1 MPAGQTFY
9 PVIGSLPRQIFTF
22 SFMENQTNHNRQVM
36 LQRVKTY
43 WLVGVLQESLHGAE
57 LIDLAMTYRSNAVA
71 ASHVLPDWQQ
81 PDNLLPDELF
91 DTPLPLGTSITSV
104 YDEADGT
111 LLIMG
116 EPGAGK
122 TTVLLQLVSDLL
134 LRAEIDGRHPIPVV
148 FSLASWTN
156 NQPLGDWMVNELATR
171 YEVPRRLGQLWLKNG
186 QLLPLLDGLDEVE
199 QEQRVACAKAIN
211 QFRQRYLTM
220 PTVVTCRIKDYEAL
234 ATRLNLAQAIV
245 LQPLSLEQIDQ
256 YLASMGQRLAGLRAA
271 LQTDRTLRELAESPL
286 MLSMMTLAYYR
297 MPEDVALSL
306 GDRKMGRTLLFDVY
320 VERMARYRGGEAL
333 YEPEQTEQWLAW
345 LAQKMAQF
353 NQTIFF
359 LEGLQ
364 PNWLPRDWQRQFADG
379 LRYRL
384 AGVFVLIGLLAGVVG
399 LLLNDWRALAA
410 GAAAGL
416 LTGGLL
422 LFFRLL
428 LVWARVT
435 WFRIETVETLNWNWL
450 RALLGGGLGAAGGA
464 LVGGGVWLLGRGV
477 GTAVSLSWLLLLA
490 IVGLVSQTVAHALER
505 DEMKM
510 RTVPGQGFLR
520 SAQNGRLVGI
530 LTGVGTAVCLTA
542 GYFAAQWLNLPLAWQ
557 SFVPFA
563 LGASLY
569 LGSSAGLAYGGLAAL
584 QQQALHRI
592 LSRHQLAPANY
603 IHFLDYAAERNLLR
617 KVGGGYMFVH
627 LLLLDYF
634 REKSAERPVEQP

>member
-1 MPAGQTFY
+1 
-9 PVIGSLPRQIFTF
+9 
-22 SFMENQTNHNRQVM
+22 MEAQTNHNRQVM

-71 ASHVLPDWQQ
+71 SRITADWQQ

-91 DTPLPLGTSITSV
+91 DTPLPLGTNITKV
-104 YDEADGT
+104 YDEAEGT

-134 LRAEIDGRHPIPVV
+134 LRAEMDGRYPIPVV
-148 FSLASWTN
+148 FSLASWSGN
-156 NQPLGDWMVNELATR
+156 IALGDWMVNELAAR
-171 YEVPRRLGQLWLKNG
+171 YEVPRRLGQVWLKNG

-199 QEQRVACAKAIN
+199 HEQRVACAQAIN
-211 QFRQRYLTM
+211 QFRQRYMTM
-220 PTVVTCRIKDYEAL
+220 PTVVTCRIKDYDAL

-245 LQPLSLEQIDQ
+245 LQSLSLEQIDQ
-256 YLASMGQRLAGLRAA
+256 YLGSMGQRLAGLRVA
-271 LQTDRTLRELAESPL
+271 LQTDMTLRELAESPL

-297 MPEDVALSL
+297 MPENVALSL
-306 GDRKMGRTLLFDVY
+306 GDRQMGRTLLFDVY
-320 VERMARYRGGEAL
+320 VERMARYRGGESL
-333 YEPEQTEQWLAW
+333 YEPEQTVQWLGW
-345 LAQKMAQF
+345 LAQKMSQF

-359 LEGLQ
+359 LEGMQ
-364 PNWLPRDWQRQFADG
+364 PNWLPREQQRQFANG

-384 AGVFVLIGLLAGVVG
+384 AGLFVLIGLLAGLVG
-399 LLLNDWRALAA
+399 LVVADWRTLLA

-416 LTGGLL
+416 IAGGLL
-422 LFFRLL
+422 AFFRLL
-428 LVWARVT
+428 LVWAKVS
-435 WFRIETVETLNWNWL
+435 WFRIETVETLNWHWL

-464 LVGGGVWLLGRGV
+464 AVGGVIWFMGRG
-477 GTAVSLSWLLLLA
+477 GETAVSGGWVLLLA
-490 IVGLVSQTVAHALER
+490 LVGFVSQMVAHALER

-510 RTVPGQGFLR
+510 RTTPGQGFVH
-520 SAQNGRLVGI
+520 SAQNGRLIGI
-530 LTGVGTAVCLTA
+530 VTGVGTAVMLGLGWFIA
-542 GYFAAQWLNLPLAWQ
+542 NWLKMPLDWPTFLPFTVGIA
-557 SFVPFA
+557 
-563 LGASLY
+563 LY
-569 LGSSAGLAYGGLAAL
+569 LGVSAGLAYGGLAAL
-584 QQQALHRI
+584 QQRQLSRI
-592 LSRHQLAPANY
+592 LTQHRLAPADY

-634 REKSAERPVEQP
+634 RETANKNDA

>member
-1 MPAGQTFY
+1 
-9 PVIGSLPRQIFTF
+9 
-22 SFMENQTNHNRQVM
+22 MEERDLHNRQVM

-57 LIDLAMTYRSNAVA
+57 LIDLSMTYRTNAVA
-71 ASHVLPDWQQ
+71 SRVTADWHQ

-91 DTPLPLGTSITSV
+91 DTPLPLGTIITEV

-122 TTVLLQLVSDLL
+122 TTILLQLVSDLL
-134 LRAEIDGRHPIPVV
+134 LRAELDPQHPIPVV

-156 NQPLGDWMVNELATR
+156 NIALGDWMVNELANR

-199 QEQRVACAKAIN
+199 QEQRVACAQAIN

-220 PTVVTCRIKDYEAL
+220 PTIVTCRIKDYEAL

-271 LQTDRTLRELAESPL
+271 LQTDMTLRELAQSPL

-306 GDRKMGRTLLFDVY
+306 GDRQMGRTLLFDVY
-320 VERMARYRGGEAL
+320 VERMSRYRGGESL
-333 YEPEQTEQWLAW
+333 YEPEQTVQWLAW

-364 PNWLPRDWQRQFADG
+364 PNWLPREWQRQFADK

-384 AGVFVLIGLLAGVVG
+384 AGLFVLIGLLVG
-399 LLLNDWRALAA
+399 LIGLFVADWRALL
-410 GAAAGL
+410 AGL
-416 LTGGLL
+416 AIGLITGGLL
-422 LFFRLL
+422 VFFRLL
-428 LVWARVT
+428 LVWARVS
-435 WFRIETVETLNWNWL
+435 WFRIETVETLNWSWL

-464 LVGGGVWLLGRGV
+464 LFGGVVWLAGRGLD
-477 GTAVSLSWLLLLA
+477 TAVSGGWILSLA
-490 IVGLVSQTVAHALER
+490 MVGLVSQTVAHALER

-510 RTVPGQGFLR
+510 RTTPGQGFVR
-520 SAQNGRLVGI
+520 SIQNGRLIGL
-530 LTGVGTAVCLTA
+530 LTGVGTAVFLGLGLLIA
-542 GYFAAQWLNLPLAWQ
+542 NGLNMSLAWQ
-557 SFVPFA
+557 TYLPFA
-563 LGASLY
+563 LGAALY
-569 LGSSAGLAYGGLAAL
+569 LGISAWLVYGGLAAL
-584 QQQALHRI
+584 QQRQLSRI
-592 LSRHQLAPANY
+592 LTQHQLAPTDY

-634 REKSAERPVEQP
+634 REIANDKPV

>member
-1 MPAGQTFY
+1 
-9 PVIGSLPRQIFTF
+9 
-22 SFMENQTNHNRQVM
+22 MEDQNNHNRQVM

-71 ASHVLPDWQQ
+71 SRVTADWQQ

-91 DTPLPLGTSITSV
+91 DTPLPLGTNITEV
-104 YDEADGT
+104 FDEAEGT

-134 LRAEIDGRHPIPVV
+134 LRAEMDGRHPIPVV
-148 FSLASWTN
+148 FSLASWSGN
-156 NQPLGDWMVNELATR
+156 VALGDWMVNELAAR
-171 YEVPRRLGQLWLKNG
+171 YEVPRRLGQAWLKNG

-199 QEQRVACAKAIN
+199 QEQRVACALAIN

-256 YLASMGQRLAGLRAA
+256 YLGSMGQRLAGLRVA
-271 LQTDRTLRELAESPL
+271 LQTDMTLRELAESPL

-306 GDRKMGRTLLFDVY
+306 GDRQMGRTLLFDVY
-320 VERMARYRGGEAL
+320 VERMARYRGGESL
-333 YEPEQTEQWLAW
+333 YEPEQTVQWLGW
-345 LAQKMAQF
+345 LAQKMSQF

-364 PNWLPRDWQRQFADG
+364 PNWLPREQQRQFAAG
-379 LRYRL
+379 LRFRL
-384 AGVFVLIGLLAGVVG
+384 AGLFVLIGLLAGLVG
-399 LLLNDWRALAA
+399 LAVADWRLLLA

-416 LTGGLL
+416 VTGGLL
-422 LFFRLL
+422 AFFRLL
-428 LVWARVT
+428 LVWARVS
-435 WFRIETVETLNWNWL
+435 WFRIETVETLNWHWL
-450 RALLGGGLGAAGGA
+450 RAVLGGGLGAAGGA
-464 LVGGGVWLLGRGV
+464 AVGGAIWFMGRG
-477 GTAVSLSWLLLLA
+477 GETAVSGGWVLLLA
-490 IVGLVSQTVAHALER
+490 LVGFVSQMVAHALEK

-510 RTVPGQGFLR
+510 RTTPGQGFVR

-530 LTGVGTAVCLTA
+530 LTGLGTAVTLGLGWLIANWLKMPLTWQT
-542 GYFAAQWLNLPLAWQ
+542 FLPFMVGIA
-557 SFVPFA
+557 
-563 LGASLY
+563 LY
-569 LGSSAGLAYGGLAAL
+569 LGVSAGLAYGGLAAL
-584 QQQALHRI
+584 QQRRLSRI
-592 LSRHQLAPANY
+592 LTQHQLAPADY

-634 REKSAERPVEQP
+634 RETANGE